1 MAVFTLNYVNIYT
14 DYTYLEINSIFKIQ
28 KYLLNISDME
38 DDILLN

>member
-28 KYLLNISDME
+28 KSKYLTHGRRHFA
-38 DDILLN
+38 

>member
-14 DYTYLEINSIFKIQ
+14 DYTYLEITQSL
-28 KYLLNISDME
+28 KYRNLNISDME